1 MTFNPVRHAFQ
12 TMLADQKYRG
22 LPLLTA
28 SDYTPFLSTSHA
40 LQHVDMFANTLKRPL
55 KLSSRTPPS
64 CTTMPGRQN
73 HSSIP
78 SAAQPSAPRTV
89 MTAATS
95 WISDVIRAR
104 RRILV
109 AQPSL
114 RAVLFSSL
122 LTGMCWLREEVP
134 PHRQMRCSM
143 CFRRLSLWHESMSN
157 MTYGWYMASIMAIVM
172 ARLY

>member
-28 SDYTPFLSTSHA
+28 SDYTPFLSKSNP
-40 LQHVDMFANTLKRPL
+40 LQHVDLFVNTLQRPL
-55 KLSSRTPPS
+55 KPSSRTQPS

-78 SAAQPSAPRTV
+78 SVAQPSAPRTV
-89 MTAATS
+89 TIATTS
-95 WISDVIRAR
+95 WISVATRAR
-104 RRILV
+104 RRTPG
-109 AQPSL
+109 ARRSS

-122 LTGMCWLREEVP
+122 LTGMCWPREGVPLR
-134 PHRQMRCSM
+134 RQMRCWM
-143 CFRRLSLWHESMSN
+143 CSRRSLLWHESMSDVAH
-157 MTYGWYMASIMAIVM
+157 GEF
-172 ARLY
+172 